1 MNREQCKYGIKYDL
15 KTVDGRL
22 TFTRFQVPEA
32 LCEGWTDRIREYFE
46 GRPLEEVSI
55 EEVKKIRCPY
65 DDTCLKQVIEEIKY
79 LYSLTSRG

>member
-32 LCEGWTDRIREYFE
+32 SCEEWAAKIREYLE
-46 GRPLEEVSI
+46 GRPLKEVSI
-55 EEVKKIRCPY
+55 DEMKKIQCPY
-65 DDTCLKQVIEEIKY
+65 NDICLEQVIKEIKY